1 MMILQLCVV
10 QCFTLDDDIND
21 EDDLDNEDDDDDD
34 AGVYVE
40 SVPGQSDQQSAQS
53 G

>member
-1 MMILQLCVV
+1 MLMMILQLCVV

-21 EDDLDNEDDDDDD
+21 EADLDNDDDDDD

-40 SVPGQSDQQSAQS
+40 SVPAARAE
-53 G
+53 

>member
-21 EDDLDNEDDDDDD
+21 EDDLDNDDDDD

-40 SVPGQSDQQSAQS
+40 SVPAARAE
-53 G
+53 

>member
-21 EDDLDNEDDDDDD
+21 EDDLTVRTE
-34 AGVYVE
+34 E
-40 SVPGQSDQQSAQS
+40 
-53 G
+53 

>member
-21 EDDLDNEDDDDDD
+21 EDDLDSEDDDD

>member
-1 MMILQLCVV
+1 MLMMILQLCVV

-21 EDDLDNEDDDDDD
+21 GDDLDNDDDDDD

-40 SVPGQSDQQSAQS
+40 SVPAARAE
-53 G
+53 

>member
-21 EDDLDNEDDDDDD
+21 EDDLDSEDDDDD

>member
-21 EDDLDNEDDDDDD
+21 EDDLDSEDDDDDD

-40 SVPGQSDQQSAQS
+40 SVSAQSDQQSAQS